1 MKPLPKKIQ
10 SIADLIRR
18 HRSCLLLTHVAPDGD
33 GLGSL
38 LGLALG
44 LESIG
49 LRAFPACADPVPAIY
64 RFLPG
69 ADRVSR
75 TIPPQPPMLAISV
88 DADGLD
94 RLGRLAADLERSC
107 AIIDIDHHATEKG
120 FGEVRWI
127 EPRAA
132 ASGEMVY
139 RLLRAVGIA
148 ITADIATCLYTAII
162 TDTGRFCYAN
172 TTPRALRI
180 AADLVR
186 GGARP
191 AAIYREVY
199 ESKSFS
205 ASKLLGL
212 ALGRLRQADDGRVT
226 FSALTQDDFRRAG
239 STPDETEGIVDHL
252 RAVREARAAALFV
265 ELPDG
270 AIRVSMRSRGAVD
283 VGEVALRFGGGG
295 HVNAAGCTVPGPMR
309 EAQQRLLRALSAAV
323 PIESHVSAQ
332 ER

>member
-1 MKPLPKKIQ
+1 VKRPPKKIQ
-10 SIADLIRR
+10 PIADLIRQ
-18 HRSCLLLTHVAPDGD
+18 HRSCLLLTHVTPDGD
-33 GLGSL
+33 GLGSM

-44 LESIG
+44 IESIG
-49 LRAFPACADPVPAIY
+49 LRPLPVCADPVPAIY

-69 ADRVSR
+69 AERITHALPS
-75 TIPPQPPMLAISV
+75 QPPMLAVSV
-88 DADGLD
+88 DADGLG

-120 FGEVRWI
+120 FGELRWI

-132 ASGEMVY
+132 ATGEMIY
-139 RLLRAVGIA
+139 RLLRVMGIA
-148 ITADIATCLYTAII
+148 LSADIAACLYTAIV

-180 AADLVR
+180 AAELVR
-186 GGARP
+186 AGANP
-191 AAIYREVY
+191 PTIYREVY

-226 FSALTQDDFRRAG
+226 FSQLTQQDFRRAG
-239 STPDETEGIVDHL
+239 STSDETEGIIDHL

-295 HVNAAGCTVPGPMR
+295 HVNAAGCTVPGPMSA
-309 EAQQRLLRALSAAV
+309 AQRRLLGALCAAV
-323 PIESHVSAQ
+323 N
-332 ER
+332 